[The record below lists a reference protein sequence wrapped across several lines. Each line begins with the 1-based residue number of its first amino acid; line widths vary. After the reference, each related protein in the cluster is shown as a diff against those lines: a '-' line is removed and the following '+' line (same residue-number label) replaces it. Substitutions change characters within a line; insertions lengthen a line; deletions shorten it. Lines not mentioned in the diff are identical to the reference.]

1 MPSMLGESIVPLL
14 LGLGLA
20 APLLAAEP
28 SPAVPAP
35 AHKSV
40 RGTLQGVDKGQG
52 AVNMTADDGK
62 SVAWRFSPAVVGEV
76 AKVTIGAPM
85 IVIYRQTASNEKRV
99 TAVAFP
105 GMAAK
110 PTYVNLTG
118 ERVVLRSA
126 AMAGDSCSNPSSGP
140 VSESVVAAGS
150 RAEVLDGCW
159 CCAPFGNTCTPGNKS
174 GQGMAFLERCFE

>member
-1 MPSMLGESIVPLL
+1 MHGGSVVPFL
-14 LGLGLA
+14 LGLGLG

-40 RGTLQGVDKGQG
+40 RGTLQGVDKSPG
-52 AVNMTADDGK
+52 AVNMTTDDGK
-62 SVAWRFSPAVVGEV
+62 SVAWRFSPAVVTEV
-76 AKVTIGAPM
+76 AKVPIGASM

-99 TAVAFP
+99 TAIAFP
-105 GMAAK
+105 GTAAK

-126 AMAGDSCSNPSSGP
+126 VMVGDSCSNPGPGP
-140 VSESVVAAGS
+140 VSESVIPAGG

-159 CCAPFGNTCTPGNKS
+159 CCAPFGNKCTPGNKS
-174 GQGMAFLERCFE
+174 GLGQAFLERCFE